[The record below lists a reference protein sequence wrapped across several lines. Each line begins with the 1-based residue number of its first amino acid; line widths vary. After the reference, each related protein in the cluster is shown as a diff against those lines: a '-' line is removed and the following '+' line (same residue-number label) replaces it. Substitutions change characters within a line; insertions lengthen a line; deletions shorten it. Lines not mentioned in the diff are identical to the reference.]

1 MIDETSESDDED
13 DDNYGSIEKEK
24 KKPVQ
29 EKTCAWTGRRISNS
43 NKNINFNEVLN

>member
-29 EKTCAWTGRRISNS
+29 EKHVREQVEEFPILT
-43 NKNINFNEVLN
+43 NI